1 MMEDWKE
8 HKFSEIAD
16 FSPKIKMEKGKEY
29 PFVLMDEVDAGFKYV
44 RASFTKKYDGSGAKF
59 ENGDTLFARI
69 TPSLENGKIAQI
81 KDIDRPAF
89 GSTEFFVFRGK
100 KNVSDSDFIYYL
112 SKTDWFRQNAINS
125 FVGASGRQRADAKFV
140 GKTILKVP
148 PLHIQQKIAKILSAY
163 DDLIE
168 NNLQRIKLLE
178 EITQKTYEDWFLF
191 RKIEGKI
198 IKDSEIEF
206 LPLEELIQKYMNG
219 GWGKE
224 VEEGGYILPAYV
236 IRGTDM
242 PDISR
247 GYFERLPLRFHTKG
261 NFLDRELI
269 NGDIIIEMSNGNI
282 DNVGRSFYFNEDF
295 ANQIKYPAICASF
308 CKMLRPK
315 NIEFSFIIDS
325 HLKYI
330 YHTNRMLVYKSQAAN
345 GINNFRFE
353 DMIIDEL
360 LMIPKGELLN
370 RFVNSL
376 KPKYQLISNFRN
388 QIKLLKEAREILL
401 PRLLTGI
408 IDVEK
413 MTEQVDSVMERELT
427 MAAEDGIEYNN
438 EKN

>member
-1 MMEDWKE
+1 M
-8 HKFSEIAD
+8 
-16 FSPKIKMEKGKEY
+16 
-29 PFVLMDEVDAGFKYV
+29 
-44 RASFTKKYDGSGAKF
+44 
-59 ENGDTLFARI
+59 
-69 TPSLENGKIAQI
+69 
-81 KDIDRPAF
+81 
-89 GSTEFFVFRGK
+89 
-100 KNVSDSDFIYYL
+100 
-112 SKTDWFRQNAINS
+112 
-125 FVGASGRQRADAKFV
+125 
-140 GKTILKVP
+140 
-148 PLHIQQKIAKILSAY
+148 
-163 DDLIE
+163 
-168 NNLQRIKLLE
+168 E